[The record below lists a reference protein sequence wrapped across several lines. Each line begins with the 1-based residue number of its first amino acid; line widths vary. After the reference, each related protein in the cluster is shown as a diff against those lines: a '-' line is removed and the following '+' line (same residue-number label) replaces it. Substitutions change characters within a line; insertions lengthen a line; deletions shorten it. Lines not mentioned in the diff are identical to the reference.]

1 MKAMIGLDVNAIRR
15 FANGSVKERLGTI
28 EAFSE
33 IDSTNS
39 YLMRQPGPV
48 PGIINIA
55 VTSNQ
60 TAGRGRQGKT
70 WQSPPGSGL
79 CMSVAYT
86 FASQPDNLPALTLA
100 LGLAALDALDELGA
114 SKLELKWPNDLVA
127 LEGKLGGIL
136 TEVQNQP
143 GTAVTVVAG
152 LGINVDLPGNL
163 DFGLESDWARRTVDL
178 KSVCV
183 AVPSYEELAGTIT
196 THLLQAFAD
205 YERSGFAA
213 VAERWSQYDW
223 LRDREITIDTG
234 QMQFSGLGAGVADD
248 GALLIDTPE
257 SGVRRFS
264 SGTIVIA
271 GSRVPRQ

>member
-1 MKAMIGLDVNAIRR
+1 MISLDVNAIRR
-15 FANGSVKERLGTI
+15 FANGSERLADI
-28 EAFSE
+28 EAFAE

-39 YLMRQPGPV
+39 YLMRKPGPA
-48 PGIINIA
+48 PGTINIA

-60 TAGRGRQGKT
+60 TAGRGRHGKT

-86 FASQPDNLPALTLA
+86 FAARPDNLPALTLA
-100 LGLAALDALDELGA
+100 LGLAAIDALEELGA
-114 SKLELKWPNDLVA
+114 SDLELKWPNDLVA
-127 LEGKLGGIL
+127 MEGKLGGIL
-136 TEVQNQP
+136 TEVQNQS

-152 LGINVDLPGNL
+152 LGVNIDLPGKL

-183 AVPSYEELAGTIT
+183 AVPSHEELAGKMT
-196 THLLQAFAD
+196 TYLLQAFGD
-205 YERSGFAA
+205 YEKSGFAT
-213 VAERWSQYDW
+213 VAERWSRYDW
-223 LRDREITIDTG
+223 LLGREITIDTG
-234 QMQFSGLGAGVADD
+234 RTQISGRGAGVADD

-257 SGVRRFS
+257 SGIRRIT

-271 GSRVPRQ
+271 GSRKPRQ